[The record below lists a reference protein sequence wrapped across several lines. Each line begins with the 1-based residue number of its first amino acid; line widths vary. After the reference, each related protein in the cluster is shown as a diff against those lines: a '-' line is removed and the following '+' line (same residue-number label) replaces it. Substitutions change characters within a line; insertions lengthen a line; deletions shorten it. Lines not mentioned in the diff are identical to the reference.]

1 MKTKAPNSNIVII
14 IVAAAAALFLAG
26 CAEMEA
32 TNTKSLLSAAGFR
45 VKTPQTPLQKEV
57 YAALPAY
64 HVSRVRANSKV
75 AYAFKD
81 EKAGVAYVGES
92 VMDPASYYDNNVTE
106 SLVLEAVRA
115 AGIDCVVFSS
125 S

>member
-1 MKTKAPNSNIVII
+1 MW
-14 IVAAAAALFLAG
+14 AAIAARARSCGPRSLTTTHLSRGHQEAIKWGPFELGDIRNRERLDAAL
-26 CAEMEA
+26 
-32 TNTKSLLSAAGFR
+32 R
-45 VKTPQTPLQKEV
+45 RYRQ
-57 YAALPAY
+57 
-64 HVSRVRANSKV
+64 V
-75 AYAFKD
+75 AILRC
-81 EKAGVAYVGES
+81 AGVAYVGES

>member
-1 MKTKAPNSNIVII
+1 MGPIRAGRYPGSQRLDAVLRRYRQ
-14 IVAAAAALFLAG
+14 VAILR
-26 CAEMEA
+26 C
-32 TNTKSLLSAAGFR
+32 
-45 VKTPQTPLQKEV
+45 
-57 YAALPAY
+57 
-64 HVSRVRANSKV
+64 
-75 AYAFKD
+75 
-81 EKAGVAYVGES
+81 AGVAYVGES